1 LRSSAGVGHQH
12 GVQVHVLRI
21 DDGRMPRK
29 VLWRGAENDV
39 GVRQQPRD
47 EVPVQRLGA
56 RIRMVTSAEWS
67 RARAI

>member
-1 LRSSAGVGHQH
+1 
-12 GVQVHVLRI
+12 VLFTVALYFGGPAL
-21 DDGRMPRK
+21 DGRMQRK

-56 RIRMVTSAEWS
+56 RIRMVRSAEWS
-67 RARAI
+67 GARV